1 MCDREAETDRGFVS
15 CAFALD
21 RQLNKVDAV
30 VNGSVVSSDVI
41 TEVWSITEVNSTS
54 SFFSKSNVQ
63 FLSLNDEI
71 LTGIVST
78 ITSTGLLGFYV
89 SIVLA
94 VGRFLRIA
102 LTNLSH
108 RPIYED
114 MAECEELLSFCQDIY
129 MAREDKDLE
138 LEENLWREL
147 IELYRSPE
155 RMILRTDPK
164 GKPRFKSHVVKKK
177 KIKDNTLV
185 TPSKAAVTDRDS
197 PDDKSALRKASQL
210 PQSPTIDTPMRKSS
224 TLAPPA
230 YTDPRKRK
238 LE

>member
-1 MCDREAETDRGFVS
+1 METVQDF
-15 CAFALD
+15 
-21 RQLNKVDAV
+21 
-30 VNGSVVSSDVI
+30 
-41 TEVWSITEVNSTS
+41 WSLTEVNSTA
-54 SFFSKSNVQ
+54 SFFNKRTVQ
-63 FLSLNDEI
+63 FVSINAEI

-78 ITSTGLLGFYV
+78 ITSSGIIGFYV

-108 RPIYED
+108 KPIYED
-114 MAECEELLSFCQDIY
+114 MAECEELLSFCMDIY
-129 MAREDKDLE
+129 IAREDKDLE

-164 GKPRFKSHVVKKK
+164 GKPRFRSHPVKPKKSKKK
-177 KIKDNTLV
+177 VID
-185 TPSKAAVTDRDS
+185 TPTKAELLLTS
-197 PDDKSALRKASQL
+197 SQNLKASQPSL
-210 PQSPTIDTPMRKSS
+210 TSPGLSDFPNRKGSAPRMDPGSS
-224 TLAPPA
+224 NP
-230 YTDPRKRK
+230 KKK